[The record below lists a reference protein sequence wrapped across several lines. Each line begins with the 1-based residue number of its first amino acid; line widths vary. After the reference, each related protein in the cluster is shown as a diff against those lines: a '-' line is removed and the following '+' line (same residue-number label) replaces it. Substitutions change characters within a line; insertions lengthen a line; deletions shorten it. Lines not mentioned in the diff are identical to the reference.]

1 MDRHPLIFVEES
13 SFREKVF
20 QTEQDEDDEDFNDQG
35 SMTEEEVE
43 LISEKEDIWNE
54 DSGVENDFNG
64 LNSSEETDAKAQ
76 ILTQIMNLGV

>member
-1 MDRHPLIFVEES
+1 
-13 SFREKVF
+13 
-20 QTEQDEDDEDFNDQG
+20 
-35 SMTEEEVE
+35 MTEEEVE